1 MKHLKSIFV
10 LLIASCAVSAMAQV
24 PSGSFSYSFTNVP
37 LWDISGSYTNDIST
51 NGYTDAAII
60 DLTVAAGGAVTGTR
74 QDQITLEGVGTA
86 EANGDITGKISV
98 RSGVTIGTFKE
109 TGTSTGSVE
118 DVDFTGTTKGGSIAA
133 VDASLLTIINIG
145 EVEVCAVHEERLRRI
160 GCKTFKGTGS
170 APLPVGM
177 DGHWTLD
184 TTVTNSV
191 DALSG
196 SATLTLSNGRAFPYM
211 VVGKYASRTSLS
223 KLNLVGTGDATGTS
237 LTVDTQ
243 GTNMV
248 LVALRGKVLGQK
260 PTILP

>member
-1 MKHLKSIFV
+1 MKHLKCIFV

-51 NGYTDAAII
+51 NDYTETLII
-60 DLTVAAGGAVTGTR
+60 DLTVADGGAITGTR
-74 QDQITLEGVGTA
+74 HDQITLGPDNA
-86 EANGDITGKISV
+86 DANGAITGKMSV
-98 RSGVTIGTFKE
+98 KSGVAIGTFKE
-109 TGTSTGSVE
+109 TGTSTGVFDDE
-118 DVDFTGTTKGGSIAA
+118 EFTGTSRGASIAA
-133 VDASLLTIINIG
+133 VDASSFTIINVG
-145 EVEVCAVHEERLRRI
+145 EIEVCAEHIRHS

-170 APLPVGM
+170 APLPADM

-184 TTVTNSV
+184 TTVTNNV
-191 DALSG
+191 DKLG
-196 SATLTLSNGRAFPYM
+196 GTATLTLSNGRTFPYM
-211 VVGKYASRTSLS
+211 IVGTYATRTSLS